1 LLTSRSVLG
10 FCSALRIFRASS
22 RETGMNL
29 PSKTRTKKARL
40 PARMHNI
47 METIIHNESGAMK
60 VKLNRRQAIREK
72 CLDCS
77 ARSTKDVAE
86 CPMTDCALYPFR
98 MGRGKQNPKDRNRAI
113 RSYCLWCCARQ
124 PSEVRLCPSS
134 GCPLHPF
141 RQARENHQNAP
152 LSQKN
157 ITGRGVFR
165 PRWEKVHDSSSRI

>member
-1 LLTSRSVLG
+1 LLTSRSALG

-29 PSKTRTKKARL
+29 PSKTRTKKTRL
-40 PARMHNI
+40 PARMHNP
-47 METIIHNESGAMK
+47 MKTTIHNESGARK
-60 VKLNRRQAIREK
+60 VKLNRRRAIRER

-77 ARSTKDVAE
+77 AGSTKDVAE
-86 CPMTDCALYPFR
+86 CSLTDCALFPFR
-98 MGRGKQNPKDRNRAI
+98 IGRGKQNPKVRDKAI
-113 RSYCLWCCARQ
+113 RSYCLWCCTGQ

-134 GCPLHPF
+134 DCSLHPF

-157 ITGRGVFR
+157 VTGRGVSDT
-165 PRWEKVHDSSSRI
+165 EQEVRI